1 MLRGNNMGWHNFFGG
16 LGSKRFVWD
25 WFGIFLM
32 MYRVTKIF
40 KGWSGKKLGGECT
53 GNIFGVVWQKYFG
66 GYSNKKCHMIKY
78 HLM

>member
-40 KGWSGKKLGGECT
+40 KGWSGKKLGG
-53 GNIFGVVWQKYFG
+53 GVYWKYFWG
-66 GYSNKKCHMIKY
+66 GMAKIFWR
-78 HLM
+78 L